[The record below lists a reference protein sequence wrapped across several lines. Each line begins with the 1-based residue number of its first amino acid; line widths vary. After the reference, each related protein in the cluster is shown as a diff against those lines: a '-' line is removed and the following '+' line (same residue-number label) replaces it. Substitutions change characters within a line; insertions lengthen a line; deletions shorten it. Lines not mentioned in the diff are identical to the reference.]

1 MGVAARYFRAAG
13 FASGRYEGSTPVLL
27 ASINDPTTKLMA
39 RLVERSLRRMGFDV
53 RNVPIV
59 RSKDVAA
66 VPNPGIAGWDLAS
79 TSLR

>member
-1 MGVAARYFRAAG
+1 
-13 FASGRYEGSTPVLL
+13 VLL